1 MLLSMGSGGWNLTL
15 GLVAFA
21 AGASGQFALPGT
33 SSPMPLMVAGGAI
46 ALLGAFSFGARAER
60 KPSADHAQT
69 GPPLK
74 KALPARRR
82 ATCLRCRSSSTSVV
96 FFSASMNATRSWAA
110 RRS

>member
-46 ALLGAFSFGARAER
+46 ALLGAFQLWRS
-60 KPSADHAQT
+60 
-69 GPPLK
+69 
-74 KALPARRR
+74 RR
-82 ATCLRCRSSSTSVV
+82 A
-96 FFSASMNATRSWAA
+96 
-110 RRS
+110 